1 MAIIGIDLGTT
12 NSLACV
18 FQDGR
23 VAFIPNSLGETL
35 TPSAVSVDE
44 NGEICVG
51 AVAKERLIS
60 RPEASAVSF
69 KRYMG
74 TNKVFTLAGN
84 NFTPQE
90 LSSFVLRQLKEDAER
105 YLGEAVTEAV
115 ISVPAYFN
123 DNQRYAT
130 KEAGR
135 LAGIHVER
143 LVNEPSAA
151 ALAASRI
158 SGEEEGSYLVFDFGG
173 GTLDVSVVDY
183 FDNVIEIVAVSGD
196 NRLGGDDF
204 DEVIARSF
212 CAHHRMDYDCLDR
225 QKKATLLRLSEKCK
239 RELSERDETELV
251 WETEDKR
258 MPLSNLLLAGLAQN
272 LFDRI
277 SQVVETALRDSARS
291 IEEIDEIV
299 LVGGSSKMPVISL
312 YLQTF
317 LKRKPSMVASPD
329 EVVAMG
335 VGIYAGIKERKQDI
349 RDLVLTDICP
359 FTLGVNV
366 VNYVDDDNPIMSAVI
381 ERNSVLPCSRTDWY
395 TNSCDNQTKIV
406 VGIYQGEAFYCND
419 NLKLGAIEMDIQ
431 PLRKGQTCLKV
442 CFTYDINGILEVE
455 VTDCTN
461 PALERTKR
469 KVLTSENLRL
479 SEEEIERRLKELRT
493 YKLMPHGGI
502 RVKMVMARGERLFSQ
517 TLGARRQ
524 QVALMLQKIQCAVAD
539 GDNQE
544 IASCLKEA
552 QEVFDRLE
560 ER

>member
-18 FQDGR
+18 CQEGKA
-23 VAFIPNSLGETL
+23 VLIPNALGETL
-35 TPSAVSVDE
+35 TPSAVSVGE
-44 NGEICVG
+44 SGEICVG

-60 RPEASAVSF
+60 HPQASAASF

-74 TNKVFTLAGN
+74 TNKVFTLAGKD
-84 NFTPQE
+84 FTPQE

-105 YLGEAVTEAV
+105 FLGEEVTEAV

-151 ALAASRI
+151 ALMASRI

-204 DEVIARSF
+204 DEVIARGF
-212 CAHHRMDYDCLDR
+212 CAHHHMDYDSLDR
-225 QKKATLLRLSEKCK
+225 QKKASLLRLSEKCK
-239 RELSERDETELV
+239 KELTGQDETELV
-251 WETEDKR
+251 WEAEDKR
-258 MPLSNLLLAGLAQN
+258 MPMNNLLLAGLGQS

-277 SQVVETALRDSARS
+277 GQVIDTALRDSARS
-291 IEEIDEIV
+291 LDEIDEIV

-312 YLQTF
+312 YLQTQ

-335 VGIYAGIKERKQDI
+335 VGIYAGIKERKQEI

-359 FTLGVNV
+359 FTLGNAV
-366 VNYVDDDNPIMSAVI
+366 VNYADEENPIMSAVI
-381 ERNSVLPCSRTDWY
+381 ERNSVLPCSRTKY
-395 TNSCDNQTKIV
+395 YSNSYDNQTFLDI
-406 VGIYQGEAFYCND
+406 GIYQGEAYYCND
-419 NLKLGAIEMDIQ
+419 NLKLGAIQMNIQ
-431 PLRKGQTCLKV
+431 PLKRGENRLKI

-461 PALERTKR
+461 PESEQTKR
-469 KVLTSENLRL
+469 KVLVSENLRL
-479 SEEEIERRLKELRT
+479 SEEEIERRLEVLRT
-493 YKLMPHGGI
+493 YKLMPRGGI
-502 RVKMVMARGERLFSQ
+502 RVKMVMARGERLYSQ

-524 QVALMLQKIQCAVAD
+524 EIAAMLRQIQEAVAD
-539 GDNQE
+539 GDDRQLTE
-544 IASCLKEA
+544 CLRAAED
-552 QEVFDRLE
+552 VFDRLE

>member
-18 FQDGR
+18 CQDGR
-23 VAFIPNSLGETL
+23 AVLIPNSLGEKL

-51 AVAKERLIS
+51 AVARERMIS
-60 RPEASAVSF
+60 HPEASAASF

-74 TNKVFTLAGN
+74 TSKVFTLAGN
-84 NFTPQE
+84 SFTPQE

-105 YLGEAVTEAV
+105 FLGEEVTEAV

-130 KEAGR
+130 REAGR

-143 LVNEPSAA
+143 IVNEPSAA

-204 DEVIARSF
+204 DEMIARSF
-212 CAHHRMDYDCLDR
+212 CAHHQMDYDGLDQ
-225 QKKATLLRLSEKCK
+225 QKRASLLRLSEKCK
-239 RELSERDETELV
+239 RELTERDEAELI
-251 WETEDKR
+251 WEAEEKR
-258 MPLSNLLLAGLAQN
+258 MPLTNLLLAGLSQN

-277 SQVVETALRDSARS
+277 SQVIETALRDSARS
-291 IEEIDEIV
+291 IDEIDKIV
-299 LVGGSSKMPVISL
+299 LAGGSSRMPVIAL
-312 YLQTF
+312 FLQTL
-317 LKRKPSMVASPD
+317 LKRKPGMAASPD

-349 RDLVLTDICP
+349 KDLVLTDICP

-366 VNYVDDDNPIMSAVI
+366 VNYADNDNPIMSAVI
-381 ERNSVLPCSRTDWY
+381 ERNSVLPCSKTGYY
-395 TNSCDNQTKIV
+395 TNSYDNQCQIDI
-406 VGIYQGEAFYCND
+406 GIYQGEAYYCND
-419 NLKLGAIEMDIQ
+419 NLKLGAIEMEIL
-431 PLRKGQTCLKV
+431 PVKKGEACLQV
-442 CFTYDINGILEVE
+442 SFTYDINGILEVE
-455 VTDCTN
+455 VTDHQM
-461 PALERTKR
+461 RRMKR
-469 KVLTSENLRL
+469 EVLTSENVRM
-479 SEEEIERRLKELRT
+479 SEEEISRRLEELQA
-493 YKLMPHGGI
+493 YKLVPRGGI
-502 RVKMVMARGERLFSQ
+502 RAKVVMARGERLFAQ
-517 TLGARRQ
+517 LLGAKR
-524 QVALMLQKIQCAVAD
+524 
-539 GDNQE
+539 
-544 IASCLKEA
+544 
-552 QEVFDRLE
+552 QEVAMVMAQIQKAIAGENAKQLAECLEWATGVFNRLE
-560 ER
+560 EQ

>member
-12 NSLACV
+12 NSLVCV
-18 FQDGR
+18 CQDGKPIL
-23 VAFIPNSLGETL
+23 IPNSLGETL

-60 RPEASAVSF
+60 HPESSAASF

-74 TNKVFTLAGN
+74 TNKVFTLAEN
-84 NFTPQE
+84 RFTPQE
-90 LSSFVLRQLKEDAER
+90 LSSFVLRQLKEDAEQF
-105 YLGEAVTEAV
+105 LGEEVTEAV

-130 KEAGR
+130 KEAGK

-183 FDNVIEIVAVSGD
+183 FDNVIEIIAVSGD

-212 CAHHRMDYDCLDR
+212 CAHHQMDYDNLDPQMR
-225 QKKATLLRLSEKCK
+225 AILLRLSEKCK
-239 RELSERDETELV
+239 RELTKQDETELV
-251 WETEDKR
+251 WEAEDKR
-258 MPLSNLLLAGLAQN
+258 MPLTNLLLAGLGQG

-277 SQVVETALRDSARS
+277 SQVVETALRDSERS

-299 LVGGSSKMPVISL
+299 LVGGSSKMPVIAL
-312 YLQTF
+312 YLQTL
-317 LKRKPSMVASPD
+317 LKRKPSMIASPD

-335 VGIYAGIKERKQDI
+335 AGIYAGIKERKQDI

-359 FTLGVNV
+359 FTLGINV
-366 VNYVDDDNPIMSAVI
+366 VNYADEENPIMSSVI
-381 ERNSVLPCSRTDWY
+381 ERNSVLPCSKRDWY
-395 TNSCDNQTKIV
+395 TNAYDNQKKIV

-419 NLKLGAIEMDIQ
+419 NLKLGAIEMDIL
-431 PLRKGQTCLKV
+431 PVKKGETRLEV
-442 CFTYDINGILEVE
+442 RFSYDINGILEVE
-455 VTDCTN
+455 VKDHQT
-461 PALERTKR
+461 EQMKR

-479 SEEEIERRLKELRT
+479 SEEELDRRLEELRS
-493 YKLMPHGGI
+493 YKLMPCGGI
-502 RVKMVMARGERLFSQ
+502 RTKMVLARGERLYTQ
-517 TLGARRQ
+517 LLGARRQ
-524 QVALMLQKIQCAVAD
+524 QVAMVMQQIQQAVGSGND
-539 GDNQE
+539 QQ
-544 IASCLKEA
+544 IAKCLKEA
-552 QEVFDRLE
+552 DEFFDRLE
-560 ER
+560 EFQGK